1 MGISLKKSIPVIALM
16 LVMVS
21 IPNVYAESNIF
32 QDAIRNPTADNAHV
46 IFSISIPEDM
56 ERIGPIAEMGMN
68 DTDSEILATNAMD
81 LVFDIAENDI
91 LGQDNLDRATENF
104 GERIFGMVT
113 RITANAIES
122 SFSLWN

>member
-21 IPNVYAESNIF
+21 IPNVYAENNIF

>member
-1 MGISLKKSIPVIALM
+1 MNISFKKSIPIIALM

-21 IPNVYAESNIF
+21 IPNVYADSDIF
-32 QDAIRNPTADNAHV
+32 QDAIRNPTVDNAHA
-46 IFSISIPEDM
+46 IFSLSIPEDI
-56 ERIGPIAEMGMN
+56 ERVGPIAETGMN
-68 DTDSEILATNAMD
+68 DTDSKILATNAMD

-104 GERIFGMVT
+104 GERIFGMVS

>member
-1 MGISLKKSIPVIALM
+1 MNISFKKSIPIIALM

-21 IPNVYAESNIF
+21 IPNVYADSDIF
-32 QDAIRNPTADNAHV
+32 QDAIRNPTVDNAHA
-46 IFSISIPEDM
+46 IFSLSIPEDI
-56 ERIGPIAEMGMN
+56 ERVGPIAETGMN
-68 DTDSEILATNAMD
+68 YTDSKILATNAMD

-104 GERIFGMVT
+104 GERIFGMVS

>member
-1 MGISLKKSIPVIALM
+1 
-16 LVMVS
+16 
-21 IPNVYAESNIF
+21 
-32 QDAIRNPTADNAHV
+32 
-46 IFSISIPEDM
+46 M
-56 ERIGPIAEMGMN
+56 ERVGPIAEMGMN

>member
-32 QDAIRNPTADNAHV
+32 QDAIRNPTADNAHA
-46 IFSISIPEDM
+46 ISSISIPEDM
-56 ERIGPIAEMGMN
+56 ERVGPIAEMGMN

>member
-56 ERIGPIAEMGMN
+56 ERVGPIAEMGMN